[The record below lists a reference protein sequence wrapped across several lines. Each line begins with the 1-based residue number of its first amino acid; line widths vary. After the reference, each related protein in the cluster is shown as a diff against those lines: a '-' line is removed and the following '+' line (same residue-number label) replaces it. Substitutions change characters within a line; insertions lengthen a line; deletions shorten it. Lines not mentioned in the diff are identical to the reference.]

1 MTPLHKQSQGILL
14 KGGDR
19 GGVEPE
25 FPAAIVPAGGA
36 AAHVADPQG
45 RGQGFG
51 KGIQVDDPFVPV
63 QTLELRE
70 WGGRKTKL
78 TVIIVL

>member
-25 FPAAIVPAGGA
+25 FPPPSFQQVGRQH
-36 AAHVADPQG
+36 HVADPQG

-63 QTLELRE
+63 QTLER
-70 WGGRKTKL
+70 GNGAAGKTKL